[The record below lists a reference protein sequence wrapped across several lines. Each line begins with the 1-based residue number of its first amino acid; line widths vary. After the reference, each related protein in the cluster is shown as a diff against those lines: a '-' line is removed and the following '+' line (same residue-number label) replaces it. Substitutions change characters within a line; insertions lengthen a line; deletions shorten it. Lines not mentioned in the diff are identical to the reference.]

1 MHKRPYRTLRWLA
14 ALACAFCLL
23 CPSVSAQQPK
33 AAPAIPDPPL
43 VDLAGYQKLLAE
55 QRDKPVWVNF
65 WATWCEP
72 CRDEYPVVNELAKKY
87 AAQGLVV
94 IGVSLDDEGEMTL
107 VRRFLARNQPI
118 FQNYRKLPGRA
129 EAFINGVHAKWSG
142 AIPASFFYARDGRL
156 LKYLVGEHTRE
167 EFEAIVRELLDA
179 SRSSAG
185 PHP

>member
-1 MHKRPYRTLRWLA
+1 MRKHILRSCALVLMALVAVA
-14 ALACAFCLL
+14 AAW
-23 CPSVSAQQPK
+23 VQQQK
-33 AAPAIPDPPL
+33 AAPAIPDPAL
-43 VDLAGYQKLLAE
+43 IDVAAYQKLLAE
-55 QRDKPVWVNF
+55 QRGKPLWVNF

-72 CRDEYPVVNELAKKY
+72 CRDEYPMVNGLARKY
-87 AAQGLVV
+87 ASQGLVV

-107 VRRFLARNQPI
+107 VRRFLAHNQPV
-118 FQNYRKLPGRA
+118 FRNFRRVPGH
-129 EAFINGVHAKWSG
+129 EQAFINGVNPKWSG

-185 PHP
+185 PQR